1 MYKIVH
7 IFVYHSIKVPV
18 PVQFCT
24 DFGVT
29 FGAHAHVLQK
39 CHSATPQMQQ
49 LSSLLGLA
57 ALQEGRQPG
66 SSFQAQGEAPTDCT
80 GSHSE

>member
-18 PVQFCT
+18 SVQFCT
-24 DFGVT
+24 NFGVI

-39 CHSATPQMQQ
+39 CHSATPQMQLEEAQ
-49 LSSLLGLA
+49 ADSKTLEQQVGCGE
-57 ALQEGRQPG
+57 LQILNRRGCC
-66 SSFQAQGEAPTDCT
+66 FTATCA
-80 GSHSE
+80 